1 MDLAGQ
7 RYAHLKFDLKLKRP
21 TYRTGVPKSR
31 IQKRTSNSC
40 SATPKTQ
47 GIPRFQKLIRIFVT
61 MATPGSRLVRDFETS
76 SLKFVGRGGFS
87 GAVGCVFNSLPY
99 WEDEK
104 NCLKNFKLKNSHI
117 RKCEFL
123 IFLQN
128 LKWNR
133 LNSLLQKTA
142 SKMTDWM
149 TRNSQINDSPN
160 LLGHPVYLN

>member
-31 IQKRTSNSC
+31 IQKRTSDSC

-76 SLKFVGRGGFS
+76 SLKYLLKLYFNFIKKILNIRMSESQSFTGCPNKKHTNHFFAIVCFQKNYIFS
-87 GAVGCVFNSLPY
+87 YQMLSF
-99 WEDEK
+99 D
-104 NCLKNFKLKNSHI
+104 
-117 RKCEFL
+117 L
-123 IFLQN
+123 ILF
-128 LKWNR
+128 
-133 LNSLLQKTA
+133 
-142 SKMTDWM
+142 
-149 TRNSQINDSPN
+149 
-160 LLGHPVYLN
+160 